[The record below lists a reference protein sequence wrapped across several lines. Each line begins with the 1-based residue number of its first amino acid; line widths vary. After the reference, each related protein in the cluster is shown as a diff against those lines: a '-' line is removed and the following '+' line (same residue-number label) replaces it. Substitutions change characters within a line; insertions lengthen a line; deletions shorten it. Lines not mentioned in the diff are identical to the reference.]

1 MPRASEKAVPEK
13 LGRQTPTAAVVLP
26 YTTTHG
32 QKAIDLYN
40 TTGRTAQQWQ
50 QLLLYDILAE
60 NEDGLWVHITEAGA
74 FLFHGLFYHYF
85 TTTLY
90 TVILVFIY
98 WYLPLPA

>member
-32 QKAIDLYN
+32 QEAIDLYN

-50 QLLLYDILAE
+50 QLLLYDILARKRGRPVGTYQIRLQRPPPQRQE
-60 NEDGLWVHITEAGA
+60 
-74 FLFHGLFYHYF
+74 
-85 TTTLY
+85 
-90 TVILVFIY
+90 
-98 WYLPLPA
+98 